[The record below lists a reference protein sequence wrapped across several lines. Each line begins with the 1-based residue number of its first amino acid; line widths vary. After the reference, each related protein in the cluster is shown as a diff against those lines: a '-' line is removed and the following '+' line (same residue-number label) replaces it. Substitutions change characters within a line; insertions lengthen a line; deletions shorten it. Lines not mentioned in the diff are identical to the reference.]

1 MDPNILTVYKSPF
14 QKIRLGKDND
24 GGYII
29 AEVPNPCYKILLG
42 GGIETD
48 ISFEE
53 DFINK
58 YPNITSFA
66 FDGTIDKLPKDNIN
80 ITFIKKNIGF
90 ENNEQ
95 NTNIHDIINVN
106 DSIFVKMD
114 IEGGEI
120 PWIKSLSDEQMNKF
134 EQIVM
139 EFHFPFTD
147 KEIDVFDKINK
158 NHYLIHFHGNNN
170 CGVRNHN
177 NVYIP
182 NVFECTYLHKKH
194 FTNIPELNKDLIPS
208 ILDMRNTGYDEI
220 NINYP
225 PFVNVVDYE
234 GHSGELSKQTDRLQ
248 QLCSNIEYK
257 NILEIGFNAG
267 HSAYTFLSSSL
278 ANVVSFDLNV
288 RGSVLRGKQYIDYKF
303 PKRHTLILGDSTQTI
318 LEYISLNPDSKF
330 DLIFI
335 DGGHTYEIAMADLLN
350 CKALSHINTV
360 VVMDNV
366 LLHIKLQQNWTIG
379 PSKVWAEAV
388 LKGII
393 GDYSSEIYEVG
404 RGMAWGKYKF

>member
-139 EFHFPFTD
+139 EFHLPFSD
-147 KEIDVFDKINK
+147 NEIEVFDKINK
-158 NHYLIHFHGNNN
+158 NHYLIHFHGNNC
-170 CGVRNHN
+170 CGIRNHN
-177 NVYIP
+177 GVFIP
-182 NVFECTYLHKKH
+182 NVFECTYLHKKYV
-194 FTNIPELNKDLIPS
+194 TSSPELNTDLIPGN
-208 ILDMRNTGYDEI
+208 LDMKITINDEI
-220 NINYP
+220 YINYP
-225 PFVNVVDYE
+225 PFVN
-234 GHSGELSKQTDRLQ
+234 S
-248 QLCSNIEYK
+248 IK
-257 NILEIGFNAG
+257 N
-267 HSAYTFLSSSL
+267 
-278 ANVVSFDLNV
+278 
-288 RGSVLRGKQYIDYKF
+288 
-303 PKRHTLILGDSTQTI
+303 
-318 LEYISLNPDSKF
+318 
-330 DLIFI
+330 
-335 DGGHTYEIAMADLLN
+335 
-350 CKALSHINTV
+350 
-360 VVMDNV
+360 
-366 LLHIKLQQNWTIG
+366 
-379 PSKVWAEAV
+379 
-388 LKGII
+388 
-393 GDYSSEIYEVG
+393 
-404 RGMAWGKYKF
+404 